1 MDFLFMLFICQY
13 SVALMSCSALHF
25 TILSDVMND
34 TNEPSDSLSEKG
46 FSEREEEYHSAKR
59 RHGRAAGKRSQKPDS
74 CQIRLLGSICQR
86 VRPDSSLSFVIIEKL
101 SASLLFVFHR
111 YLLPD
116 DKKNTKHK
124 TAAVKRSV
132 NPRWNHTFTYCGLQ
146 HSDLDSV
153 CLELTVWD
161 KEPLA
166 SNVFLGGVRL
176 GAGTGLS
183 LSHFIS
189 LALSSCPLI

>member
-1 MDFLFMLFICQY
+1 MFF
-13 SVALMSCSALHF
+13 SAQQTCVIMF
-25 TILSDVMND
+25 TMI
-34 TNEPSDSLSEKG
+34 T
-46 FSEREEEYHSAKR
+46 AT
-59 RHGRAAGKRSQKPDS
+59 
-74 CQIRLLGSICQR
+74 R
-86 VRPDSSLSFVIIEKL
+86 VTC
-101 SASLLFVFHR
+101 R

-116 DKKNTKHK
+116 DKKSTKHK

-161 KEPLA
+161 KEPLS

-176 GAGTGLS
+176 GSGTGQS
-183 LSHFIS
+183 THVH
-189 LALSSCPLI
+189 